1 MFQHGVETTNHKERI
16 MAKAEIIFRN
26 LFSLFA
32 QEEEEFL
39 VEMVPKVLDN
49 VIRNFDCKSIL
60 ICLIELSEHF
70 HGTHDHKKL
79 WKVIAET
86 LYHGLP
92 YEYVE
97 EKYFIPVRLASA
109 ITNEANWFQE
119 PEKLEEASKE
129 TAETFTGLYYR
140 ALTYCPY

>member
-1 MFQHGVETTNHKERI
+1 MFQRCAVMTGHKERI

-32 QEEEEFL
+32 KENEEFL
-39 VEMVPKVLDN
+39 VEMVPKVLEN
-49 VIRNFDCKSIL
+49 VLKNFDCGTIAV
-60 ICLIELSEHF
+60 CLIELSEHF
-70 HGTHDHKKL
+70 HSPHDHKKL
-79 WKVIAET
+79 WKEIAET

-97 EKYFIPVRLASA
+97 EKYFIPVRLGSA

-119 PEKLEEASKE
+119 PEILEEASKE
-129 TAETFTGLYYR
+129 AAETFTGLYYR
-140 ALTYCPY
+140 ALT